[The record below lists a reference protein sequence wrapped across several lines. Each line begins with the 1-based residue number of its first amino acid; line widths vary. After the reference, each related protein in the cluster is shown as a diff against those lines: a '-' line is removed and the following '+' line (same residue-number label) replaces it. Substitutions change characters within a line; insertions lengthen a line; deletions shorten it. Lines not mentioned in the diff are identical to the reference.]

1 MNEPMNE
8 QDREVLNAQRKEQ
21 DKEMIDAQSKEQD
34 KAVLDA
40 QSKDQS
46 KELINEQSKAQ
57 SKDQSIAQIHENQRR
72 ICDKYGLPAQAPE
85 AMVALAIGSLDQSP
99 IYGTRIDL
107 PENGTISWFI
117 HCGAHSDAS
126 DFYQPLH
133 AAHLAELLPQVLAYL
148 ALPSG
153 TKFILDRAGYEDVW
167 REG

>member
-8 QDREVLNAQRKEQ
+8 QDGEVVNAQSNEQ

-34 KAVLDA
+34 KEVIGE
-40 QSKDQS
+40 QS
-46 KELINEQSKAQ
+46 KEQ
-57 SKDQSIAQIHENQRR
+57 SKDQSITQIHENQRR

-85 AMVALAIGSLDQSP
+85 DMVALAIGSLDQSP

>member
-1 MNEPMNE
+1 MNE
-8 QDREVLNAQRKEQ
+8 QSNEMVHEQ
-21 DKEMIDAQSKEQD
+21 SNGQ
-34 KAVLDA
+34 
-40 QSKDQS
+40 
-46 KELINEQSKAQ
+46 INELSN
-57 SKDQSIAQIHENQRR
+57 AQIHESQHR

-85 AMVALAIGSLDQSP
+85 AMVALAFGSLDQSP

-117 HCGAHSDAS
+117 HCGAYSDAA

>member
-8 QDREVLNAQRKEQ
+8 QDREVVNAQRKEQ

-34 KAVLDA
+34 KEVIDA
-40 QSKDQS
+40 QS
-46 KELINEQSKAQ
+46 NEQSKDL
-57 SKDQSIAQIHENQRR
+57 STDQSIAQIHENQRR

-85 AMVALAIGSLDQSP
+85 DMVALAIGSLDQSP